1 MVSRS
6 RLALLVLASFLLLA
20 IARGT
25 VRHEPAAAHPV
36 MAAAV
41 ATAVRAHAAVGDRL
55 IGPEYT
61 EITTTLGPLAVK
73 KLSRHPDF
81 AALAVRYLLAAGV
94 GSGDRVAVNFSGSF
108 PAINIAV
115 LAAIQAVGAEP
126 VITSSVGASTWG
138 ASDPGYTWLDLE
150 HTLVGQGLWPW
161 RSAAASVG
169 GVGDVGGGLT
179 PEGIAAARAAI
190 RRAGVAEMRPAD
202 LDEAVA
208 LRLAVYRQDGQLPAV
223 LVNVGGSHVIFGRRG
238 HDSPLRQALTAGYRP
253 QRHVADGLAAP
264 FVDNNRPVIHFLNIG
279 QLAAANGIKADDPP
293 GTSAVLYARTVPAA
307 TRLAITAWL
316 AAACWVLWYGGR
328 RKEWWRGPC
337 R

>member
-1 MVSRS
+1 MVSRH
-6 RLALLVLASFLLLA
+6 RFALLVLASFLLLA

-25 VRHEPAAAHPV
+25 VRHEPDAAYPA

-41 ATAVRAHAAVGDRL
+41 ATAVRAQAAVGDRL

-61 EITTTLGPLAVK
+61 AITTTLGPLAAK
-73 KLSRHPDF
+73 KLSLHPDS
-81 AALAVRYLLAAGV
+81 AALAVRYLLAAGI
-94 GSGDRVAVNFSGSF
+94 GPGDRVAVNFSGSF
-108 PAINIAV
+108 PAVNIAV
-115 LAAIQAVGAEP
+115 LAAIQAIGAEP
-126 VITSSVGASTWG
+126 VITSSVGSSTWG
-138 ASDPGYTWLDLE
+138 ASDPDYTWLDIE
-150 HTLVGQGLWPW
+150 QTLVAGGIWPW

-179 PEGIAAARAAI
+179 PEGVAAARAAI
-190 RRAGVAEMRPAD
+190 RRTGVSEMRPAD

-208 LRLAVYRQDGQLPAV
+208 LRLAAYRRDGQLPVA

-238 HDSPLRQALTAGYRP
+238 HDSPLRQALTAGYSPLR
-253 QRHVADGLAAP
+253 RVADGLAAP

-279 QLAAANGIKADDPP
+279 QLAAANGIEADNPP
-293 GTSAVLYARTVPAA
+293 GTSAVMYTRTVPAA
-307 TRLAITAWL
+307 TRLATVVWL
-316 AAACWVLWYGGR
+316 AAAVWALWYGGR